1 MPINE
6 RPHVTEAINIEDG
19 YLTRTLCLVDG
30 FPAQVELSVDTHRQR
45 YSRFEI
51 SVYDPVSLSWRHVA
65 DMKSEEV
72 GRMPIL
78 NDDPETIAK
87 LNEVANM
94 LWQMA
99 ETIVTTARERQS
111 YLDAAQGASEWLTKQ
126 KAQFELQAEIA
137 AGEEREKLSGAAR
150 TFMESVNG
158 TAYSMG
164 GVTQDV
170 DPLASGDYDEA
181 EQAADGVSPGR
192 PVEAEDAH

>member
-30 FPAQVELSVDTHRQR
+30 FPAEIEMTVDTYRQR

-51 SVYDPVSLSWRHVA
+51 SVYPPVSGTWRHVT

-72 GRMPIL
+72 GRLPIL

-87 LNEVANM
+87 LNEIANM

-99 ETIVTTARERQS
+99 EMIVTTGRQRQEELDIDTYVRERVS
-111 YLDAAQGASEWLTKQ
+111 LDEARASRKTIQISE
-126 KAQFELQAEIA
+126 AYGGI
-137 AGEEREKLSGAAR
+137 SPAAR
-150 TFMESVNG
+150 AFAAAVDG
-158 TAYSMG
+158 TPYAKG
-164 GVTQDV
+164 GVIQEV
-170 DPLASGDYDEA
+170 DPLASGDHDEA

-192 PVEAEDAH
+192 PAGEGMPV